1 MKIWKRA
8 KKERMRPMK
17 AVYQGAILLAL
28 TLLAPAS
35 RAASDKLA
43 LTISGGV
50 SLGSYE
56 AGLTWTVVQYLR
68 TSSRDLELAA
78 VTGAS
83 AGSLN
88 ALLAAALWCEDA
100 AEARDA
106 NPDSNLFHDAWTAV
120 GIEDLLPEA
129 ASGYRADDAL
139 LSAAPLEAALGRIL
153 ARLFEPGGRRF
164 RPGCSVPLGF
174 TVTRDQPEER
184 VVSGLSART
193 QRFVVPLRFAVDAAG
208 VARVVRHALPSD
220 RDSAAAQ
227 LLLAEVAPPGGVG
240 PLQISQAV
248 LASSAFPFA
257 FRARELCDCALRCPA
272 EQTVHDGRCEGPDA
286 AHPLAGL
293 SCARV
298 TPAAPRK
305 LCRRKYVDG
314 GIFDNAPI
322 GLTVD
327 LAELSGAR
335 SAPFAPILYLMI
347 DPDFRRFAPAPSMR
361 DSSAGMVG
369 PAQLIGNLVGTARET
384 ELARA
389 IRDERWQHTTQG
401 TLAEAAALNAE
412 ALAVQEQ
419 MRRIAG
425 GEQEE
430 RTSMRRELLH
440 SQRGQLG
447 RFLSRC
453 LAELRIA
460 LRNPEPG
467 GVACAEPLRD
477 GSAGARET
485 SAARLLPAEVAALA
499 EAVASGITGNEA
511 ERERDRAFAE
521 LGDPAT
527 PLNRR
532 LFQLVRARDASTI
545 VQATFLYLVGEVPG
559 LAGAGL
565 GGPELI
571 ALRRNLLSVARVS
584 SVVASA
590 TAAMLRAFVAAVL
603 VEEGSGAMSA
613 PAAAAHAALMAGLDP
628 AMEGPQLLASADA
641 SDRVAALVA
650 LAPRLREM
658 AARAAAITASAD
670 QLASGE
676 ATERQL
682 ILSRRFSPL
691 GGGQLLNFSGFLD
704 RGLRELDFHLGV
716 YDSVAQIAR
725 NLCQRQGP
733 YAGERPAP
741 AFRGDAPLELDLSSP
756 ETQRC
761 LGGAVRTLF
770 AALQLGRSPHAS
782 FAIARLARLELSAQ
796 VGSRAAADQLMD
808 EPAWAWLREPPLPEG
823 DPIARGLVALTSHRA
838 PCNEGDAE
846 RLCLA
851 DPSFDELLDAL
862 RANGYSPGGS
872 AMQKALD
879 DRARFT
885 SRLVG
890 QILDRSATIE
900 LYQAAR
906 EGRPASDLFLLGTG
920 LGELWSRRAQA
931 LSGSPRLEIDPSSIP
946 LQPLPGGSF
955 AFPWLAHLVPY
966 RVSLDV
972 ARGGIGFSWLEPALR
987 ITPWLSVDSIADL
1000 LEVDSAGKLSSSLGP
1015 LPTVRVGDVALSA
1028 GARWSIAWS
1037 GAPVT
1042 APGILGRL
1050 ALLQERLAISGGI
1063 RSVSAGQRAAF
1074 ITLSVSDLNGIAY
1087 WLTPWGKRP
1096 K

>member
-1 MKIWKRA
+1 
-8 KKERMRPMK
+8 MK
-17 AVYQGAILLAL
+17 AVHHGAILLAL

-35 RAASDKLA
+35 RAASEKLA

-50 SLGSYE
+50 SLGNYE

-106 NPDSNLFHDAWTAV
+106 NPDSNLFHDAWTPV

-139 LSAAPLEAALGRIL
+139 LTAAPLEAALERIR

-184 VVSGLSART
+184 VVSGLSAWT

-240 PLQISQAV
+240 PLQSSQAV
-248 LASSAFPFA
+248 LASGAFPFA

-327 LAELSGAR
+327 LTELSGAR

-347 DPDFRRFAPAPSMR
+347 DPDLRRFAPAPSMR
-361 DSSAGMVG
+361 DGSAGMVG

-389 IRDERWQHTTQG
+389 IRDERWQRTTQG

-425 GEQEE
+425 GEPEE

-447 RFLSRC
+447 RFLLRC
-453 LAELRIA
+453 LGEMRIA
-460 LRNPEPG
+460 LRKPEPG
-467 GVACAEPLRD
+467 EVACAEPLRD
-477 GSAGARET
+477 GTAGARET
-485 SAARLLPAEVAALA
+485 SAARLLPAEVATLA
-499 EAVASGITGNEA
+499 EAVASGITGTEA
-511 ERERDRAFAE
+511 QRERAF
-521 LGDPAT
+521 
-527 PLNRR
+527 
-532 LFQLVRARDASTI
+532 
-545 VQATFLYLVGEVPG
+545 
-559 LAGAGL
+559 
-565 GGPELI
+565 
-571 ALRRNLLSVARVS
+571 
-584 SVVASA
+584 
-590 TAAMLRAFVAAVL
+590 AAVL

-658 AARAAAITASAD
+658 AARAAAITSSVD
-670 QLASGE
+670 QLASGG

-691 GGGQLLNFSGFLD
+691 AGGQLFNFSGFLD
-704 RGLRELDFHLGV
+704 RGLGELDFHLGV
-716 YDSVAQIAR
+716 YDAVAQIAR

-741 AFRGDAPLELDLSSP
+741 SFRSDAPLELDLSSP

-761 LGGAVRTLF
+761 LGGAMRTIF
-770 AALQLGRSPHAS
+770 TALQLGRSPHAS
-782 FAIARLARLELSAQ
+782 FAIARLARLELSVQ
-796 VGSRAAADQLMD
+796 VGSRAAADQLMED
-808 EPAWAWLREPPLPEG
+808 PAWAWLREPPLPER

-851 DPSFDELLDAL
+851 DPTFDELLDTL
-862 RANGYSPGGS
+862 RANGYTPGG
-872 AMQKALD
+872 AVMQKALD
-879 DRARFT
+879 DRARFA

-890 QILDRSATIE
+890 QILDRSATVE

-906 EGRPASDLFLLGTG
+906 EGRAPSDLFLLGTG

-931 LSGSPRLEIDPSSIP
+931 LSGSLRLEIDPSSIP

-955 AFPWLAHLVPY
+955 AFPWLAHLLPY

-1015 LPTVRVGDVALSA
+1015 LPTLRLGDVALSA

-1037 GAPVT
+1037 GAPVA

>member
-1 MKIWKRA
+1 
-8 KKERMRPMK
+8 MK
-17 AVYQGAILLAL
+17 AVHHGAILLAL

-35 RAASDKLA
+35 RAASEKLA

-50 SLGSYE
+50 SLGNYE

-106 NPDSNLFHDAWTAV
+106 NPDSNLFHDAWTPV

-139 LSAAPLEAALGRIL
+139 LTAAPLEAALERIR

-240 PLQISQAV
+240 PLQSSQAV
-248 LASSAFPFA
+248 LASGAFPFA

-327 LAELSGAR
+327 LTELSGAR

-347 DPDFRRFAPAPSMR
+347 DPDLRRFAPAPSMR
-361 DSSAGMVG
+361 DGSAGMVG

-389 IRDERWQHTTQG
+389 IRDERWQRTTQG

-425 GEQEE
+425 GEPEE

-447 RFLSRC
+447 RFLLRC
-453 LAELRIA
+453 LGEMRIA
-460 LRNPEPG
+460 LRKPEPG
-467 GVACAEPLRD
+467 EVACAEPLRD
-477 GSAGARET
+477 GTAGARET
-485 SAARLLPAEVAALA
+485 SAARLLPAEVATLA

-511 ERERDRAFAE
+511 QRERAFAE
-521 LGDPAT
+521 MGDPAT

-532 LFQLVRARDASTI
+532 LLELVRAHDVSTI

-559 LAGAGL
+559 LSGAGL
-565 GGPELI
+565 GDQALI

-584 SVVASA
+584 SAVSSA

-658 AARAAAITASAD
+658 AARAAAITASVD

-682 ILSRRFSPL
+682 ILSRRFPPL
-691 GGGQLLNFSGFLD
+691 GGGQLFNFSGFLD
-704 RGLRELDFHLGV
+704 RGLRELDFYLGV

-725 NLCQRQGP
+725 RLCQRQGP

-741 AFRGDAPLELDLSSP
+741 AFRSDAPLELDLSTP

-761 LGGAVRTLF
+761 LGGAMRTIF
-770 AALQLGRSPHAS
+770 TALQLGRSPHAS
-782 FAIARLARLELSAQ
+782 FAIARLARLELSVQ
-796 VGSRAAADQLMD
+796 VGSRAAADQLMED
-808 EPAWAWLREPPLPEG
+808 PAWAWLREPPLPER

-851 DPSFDELLDAL
+851 DPTFDELLDTL
-862 RANGYSPGGS
+862 RANGYTPGG
-872 AMQKALD
+872 AVMQKALD
-879 DRARFT
+879 DRARFA

-890 QILDRSATIE
+890 QILDRSATVE

-906 EGRPASDLFLLGTG
+906 EGRAPSDLFLLGTG

-931 LSGSPRLEIDPSSIP
+931 LSGSLRLEIDPSSIP

-955 AFPWLAHLVPY
+955 AFPWLAHLLPY

-1015 LPTVRVGDVALSA
+1015 LPTLRLGDVALSA

-1037 GAPVT
+1037 GAPVA